1 MGRINGLAS
10 LALTCSVLHAVAIPV
25 LYSEFNVVWPDLG
38 HSPYHSGILEAL
50 SQGLATLTMS
60 EDLFDSCDERGR
72 NGPKELGVPEPAV
85 ELKKKL
91 RRANDYA
98 KYTRKIEI
106 ANSPTEQFQ
115 PYYLHLEVGKTF
127 NNLVAL
133 AVSKTVHLET
143 FIWDMPTGVS
153 GAVWRA
159 LSSVAN
165 IPGHNCRLERVWL
178 RCDPPDTELAMPAEE
193 IFAWELSQRHTLVE
207 YPTLSILPPVKSL
220 TVLKISEPSC
230 AEEIAVLIER
240 SRDRLKELRLSMDPM
255 NRAWST
261 PPADATWA
269 SLKWP
274 KIGGFLEVLT
284 GPFEVTMFP
293 PSKLGAEGSER
304 RHPDTDKNHYVFLE
318 LEVLELEDVVMSV
331 PVLMQTID
339 WTKLT
344 TLTILDCGGHESL
357 WRNIRSRYA
366 SSSMGPSAPSD
377 FPLRL
382 KHIHTS
388 RTSPWLML
396 FLRDTI
402 APNTLETVFLHEVV
416 WPHQSRISRDMIY
429 RIVFQRHHSSLK
441 RLLINVADNYHIADE
456 ALYHWRR
463 LRFDRKMLSFITG
476 GKMSQLQELS
486 MGIDARD
493 RVRLDH

>member
-1 MGRINGLAS
+1 MGRITDLES
-10 LALTCSVLHAVAIPV
+10 LALTCSVLHVVGIPV

-38 HSPYHSGILEAL
+38 HSPYHSGKVEAL

-60 EDLFDSCDERGR
+60 EDLFGSCDERGHNDPR
-72 NGPKELGVPEPAV
+72 ELSVHEPAV
-85 ELKKKL
+85 ELKEKL
-91 RRANDYA
+91 RRGNSYA

-106 ANSPTEQFQ
+106 ANSLAELFQ

-133 AVSKTVHLET
+133 AVSKTVNLET

-159 LSSVAN
+159 LSYVAN
-165 IPGHNCRLERVWL
+165 LPGHNCRLERVWL
-178 RCDPPDTELAMPAEE
+178 RCDPPDTELATPAKES
-193 IFAWELSQRHTLVE
+193 FAWELSQRHTLVE
-207 YPTLSILPPVKSL
+207 YPTLSILPPLKSL
-220 TVLKISEPSC
+220 TVLKISEPSY

-293 PSKLGAEGSER
+293 PSKPDAEGSER
-304 RHPDTDKNHYVFLE
+304 RRPAVDRSHHAFPE

-331 PVLMQTID
+331 PILMQTID

-344 TLTILDCGGHESL
+344 TLTILDCGGNESL

-366 SSSMGPSAPSD
+366 SSKQNFSLAY
-377 FPLRL
+377 
-382 KHIHTS
+382 
-388 RTSPWLML
+388 
-396 FLRDTI
+396 
-402 APNTLETVFLHEVV
+402 VV
-416 WPHQSRISRDMIY
+416 HQGHY
-429 RIVFQRHHSSLK
+429 CTK
-441 RLLINVADNYHIADE
+441 Y
-456 ALYHWRR
+456 
-463 LRFDRKMLSFITG
+463 T
-476 GKMSQLQELS
+476 
-486 MGIDARD
+486 
-493 RVRLDH
+493 